1 MTRLSLQT
9 FVFVLA
15 MGLITLASKPA
26 LADAAGDAQALV
38 NKATTTFDD
47 FRQDPD
53 MTWFRNNVGQAKG
66 IMIAPK
72 IIQAGFIFGGSG
84 GRSVLLARTEAGRW
98 AGPAFYT
105 MGSASVG
112 LQAGADVSEIVLLIM
127 TQKGLDAFLSTE
139 VKLGTGISVSAGP
152 VGAGA
157 SVATSDVVA
166 FSRSKGL
173 YGGINLS
180 GSVISPNGDY
190 NKAYYGQNVSPA
202 DILLLQKVSNKN
214 AAGLISTVKQAARQ
228 K

>member
-1 MTRLSLQT
+1 MPRLPLHV

-15 MGLITLASKPA
+15 MGLITLSSKPA
-26 LADAAGDAQALV
+26 VADTAGDAQELV
-38 NKATTTFDD
+38 NKATATFDD

-53 MTWFRNNVGQAKG
+53 MTWFRNHVGQAKG

-84 GRSVLLARTEAGRW
+84 GRSVLLARTEAGQW
-98 AGPAFYT
+98 TGPAFYN

-112 LQAGADVSEIVLLIM
+112 FQAGADVSQIVMLIM

-139 VKLGTGISVSAGP
+139 VKLGTDISVSAGP

-157 SVATSDVVA
+157 GAATSDVLA
-166 FSRSKGL
+166 YSRSKGL

-190 NKAYYGQNVSPA
+190 NTAYYGQNATPVN
-202 DILLLQKVSNKN
+202 ILIQHKVSNKN
-214 AAGLISTVKQAARQ
+214 AEGLMSTVKQAAQQ